1 MVTAEGIFAGV
12 LQAVPH
18 PHIFLTLSGMDTPC
32 AKAKKFFLTSRKMW
46 EWEENANRHDALMLS
61 ACCFGCFAAW
71 WGQGRFFW
79 VPFGGADISKLLSS
93 LGTSH
98 PVPPAAFPAGKP
110 ETGHKKPLSP
120 QSKGPAFVTGSP
132 CTKLTLFSPQ
142 HSGLCLKKTQK
153 TFRAFIFFPSALFIS
168 KIKIPGCGRKEYLHL
183 FVSGHVECICFLG
196 CKFIVPALNGSPCA
210 KSCRQIGISWHRFCW
225 NSTLRAGI

>member
-1 MVTAEGIFAGV
+1 MA
-12 LQAVPH
+12 H

-71 WGQGRFFW
+71 WGQGRSFW
-79 VPFGGADISKLLSS
+79 VDFGGADISKLLSS

-110 ETGHKKPLSP
+110 EAGQKKTSQSPKQRPCLCHQLSLHKAHFIFS
-120 QSKGPAFVTGSP
+120 PAFRSLSKENTENIQS
-132 CTKLTLFSPQ
+132 LHFFS
-142 HSGLCLKKTQK
+142 LC
-153 TFRAFIFFPSALFIS
+153 
-168 KIKIPGCGRKEYLHL
+168 
-183 FVSGHVECICFLG
+183 FVY
-196 CKFIVPALNGSPCA
+196 
-210 KSCRQIGISWHRFCW
+210 QQD
-225 NSTLRAGI
+225 